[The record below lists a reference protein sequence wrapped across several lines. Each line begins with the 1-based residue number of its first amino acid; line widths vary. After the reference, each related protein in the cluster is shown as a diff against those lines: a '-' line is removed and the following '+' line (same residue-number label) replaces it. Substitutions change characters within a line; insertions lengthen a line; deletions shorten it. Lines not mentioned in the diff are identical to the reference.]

1 MMDQAI
7 IELLA
12 FMLPVSF
19 IIYSLGLVSLR
30 KLKLS
35 KASLIVGFFVAW
47 VLSIVTALMIADGSS
62 ISSAQSSGVMAALI
76 GSIITL
82 IGLAFFGKRK
92 A

>member
-19 IIYSLGLVSLR
+19 IIYALGLVSLR

-47 VLSIVTALMIADGSS
+47 VLSIVIALMIAGGSG